1 MRSDLSIATW
11 NINGLFHK
19 VIGDKSKNID
29 FVNSIK
35 SNDLILLTETWS
47 QTNLNLPGYR
57 TINSIKTAKVGQT
70 SRLSGGITLLFN
82 SKLEKHISVIKNSQN
97 FIWCKISRE
106 ISKSNNDLYLCGLYI
121 PPETSKYFEPE
132 LFDKLQEDTITFSGK
147 ENVLLIGDFNARTGK
162 LKDFIV
168 PDGNKY
174 IKNLS
179 PDIYHKSIRENFD
192 NKINNHGK
200 RLIEICKNCNLRILN
215 GRIKGDSLGKPT
227 FHNKYGTS
235 TIDYAICNTEL
246 INNIKFLVV
255 QEPSYLS
262 DHSQITTWLNIKND
276 TDLFFK

>member
-1 MRSDLSIATW
+1 MRSDLSIAMW

-35 SNDLILLTETWS
+35 SNDLILLTKTWS

-57 TINSIKTAKVGQT
+57 TINSIKTAKAGQM

-97 FIWCKISRE
+97 FIWCK

-147 ENVLLIGDFNARTGK
+147 GNVLLIGDFNAIIDFNAIFNDI
-162 LKDFIV
+162 KDFIV

-200 RLIEICKNCNLRILN
+200 RLIEICKNCNLRILKVLLQ
-215 GRIKGDSLGKPT
+215 RIFRS
-227 FHNKYGTS
+227 S
-235 TIDYAICNTEL
+235 
-246 INNIKFLVV
+246 
-255 QEPSYLS
+255 
-262 DHSQITTWLNIKND
+262 
-276 TDLFFK
+276 FF

>member
-1 MRSDLSIATW
+1 M
-11 NINGLFHK
+11 
-19 VIGDKSKNID
+19 
-29 FVNSIK
+29 
-35 SNDLILLTETWS
+35 LIS
-47 QTNLNLPGYR
+47 
-57 TINSIKTAKVGQT
+57 
-70 SRLSGGITLLFN
+70 
-82 SKLEKHISVIKNSQN
+82 
-97 FIWCKISRE
+97 
-106 ISKSNNDLYLCGLYI
+106 
-121 PPETSKYFEPE
+121 
-132 LFDKLQEDTITFSGK
+132 
-147 ENVLLIGDFNARTGK
+147 DFNARTGK
-162 LKDFIV
+162 LKDFIE

-174 IKNLS
+174 IKILS

-235 TIDYAICNTEL
+235 TIDYAICNNEL

-276 TDLFFK
+276 TDLFSNSTLNPNFSNKLPPQFIWENISNRTFTDQLRTPNIQRKFQNFMNTDHPRSDTGITQCLNEFQDILIEAGNKSLKIKKVKKRKKVTNVSNKKWFDKECLLKRYEVRKLANQKHRDPINENLRIRYHNELKV

>member
-1 MRSDLSIATW
+1 MRSDLSIAMW

-57 TINSIKTAKVGQT
+57 TINSIKTAKAGQT

-162 LKDFIV
+162 LKDFIE

-200 RLIEICKNCNLRILN
+200 RLIEICKNFNLRILN

-227 FHNKYGTS
+227 FHNKKNTS

-255 QEPSYLS
+255 QKPSYLS
-262 DHSQITTWLNIKND
+262 DHSQITTRLNIKND